1 MKTKHIFVTALAA
14 ITLSSC
20 NGFLDQDPDSIY
32 PDEVVFGDAN
42 MIESVLSNLYSR
54 VNYGMNLNDSYSFT
68 YIDEAA
74 KMDGGPDERSTYED
88 NLWRVYD
95 YEFVRDC
102 NQFLAGL
109 KKSSAL
115 SETAKKP
122 LEGEVRFL
130 RAWCYF
136 NMVRSLGGV
145 PLMGDEVF
153 AYNGPQ
159 DVGKLTRKRS
169 TEAECYDYIISECKA
184 AAEIMST
191 STNTHSARA
200 NKWTA
205 LMLEARAAVYAG
217 SLAKYNNKLDRPIK
231 TAGGEV
237 GIPANLSEGYYK
249 TALAAARDVVN
260 NSPYSLQDTK
270 ENKGENFYNAVCVK
284 DNNTEVMWSRDYD
297 SPTSTVSFSNANIP
311 SQFKEDIDN
320 SYAGP
325 TLNMVEM
332 FEPLQ
337 TDKPGEGEPVK
348 TKNADGSP
356 VFYKT
361 ASAPFD
367 SRDPRLYGSVLYP
380 GGKFRGAP
388 CLLQA
393 GQAYQENG
401 VWKFRTGD
409 LNSVDA
415 DGNVIT
421 SINGPKYSNQQ
432 FINKTGFYFRKFLD
446 ESAGSSLRNGARSD
460 MWWVY
465 FRMSEAYLIA
475 CEASFELGDNS
486 SALTYINAV
495 RKRAGV
501 QPLTTVTFDNIVH
514 ENAVEFAFEFH
525 RWWDLK
531 RWRLADKIFNG
542 NSSDRRARHRMLWP
556 YLVVDPGNPHNG
568 EWMFV
573 EDFYWMSPNAR
584 YFQAKNYYN
593 FIDDSWIDKNPLLV
607 KNPYQ

>member
-95 YEFVRDC
+95 YVFVRDC

-109 KKSSAL
+109 KKSPAL

-361 ASAPFD
+361 SSAPFD

>member
-32 PDEVVFGDAN
+32 PDEVVVGDAN

-109 KKSSAL
+109 KKSPAL
-115 SETAKKP
+115 SEAAKKP

-297 SPTSTVSFSNANIP
+297 SPTSTVSFSNATIP

-356 VFYKT
+356 VFYNPSTRATRVST
-361 ASAPFD
+361 ALCSIRAESSAARRVC
-367 SRDPRLYGSVLYP
+367 SRQDRLI
-380 GGKFRGAP
+380 R
-388 CLLQA
+388 
-393 GQAYQENG
+393 
-401 VWKFRTGD
+401 RT
-409 LNSVDA
+409 VC
-415 DGNVIT
+415 
-421 SINGPKYSNQQ
+421 
-432 FINKTGFYFRKFLD
+432 
-446 ESAGSSLRNGARSD
+446 GSSARATSTLS
-460 MWWVY
+460 MPTA
-465 FRMSEAYLIA
+465 MS
-475 CEASFELGDNS
+475 
-486 SALTYINAV
+486 
-495 RKRAGV
+495 
-501 QPLTTVTFDNIVH
+501 
-514 ENAVEFAFEFH
+514 
-525 RWWDLK
+525 
-531 RWRLADKIFNG
+531 
-542 NSSDRRARHRMLWP
+542 
-556 YLVVDPGNPHNG
+556 
-568 EWMFV
+568 
-573 EDFYWMSPNAR
+573 
-584 YFQAKNYYN
+584 
-593 FIDDSWIDKNPLLV
+593 
-607 KNPYQ
+607 

>member
-109 KKSSAL
+109 KKSPAL
-115 SETAKKP
+115 SEAAKKP

-465 FRMSEAYLIA
+465 FRMAEAYLIA